1 MASVNISVKRE
12 AYDFLRKMK
21 ADNKSFS
28 DVILGFKKEQKS
40 VLKFFGSLKDADWKE
55 KEARIKGLR
64 DSFDKRLGAEK

>member
-40 VLKFFGSLKDADWKE
+40 VLKFFGSLKE
-55 KEARIKGLR
+55 EARIKGLR